1 MASSDRNSNRENKSR
16 GNEPNFNW
24 RGVILIVIA
33 FAFIGLAMLFYR
45 GGMQPVE
52 EVPYNRF
59 LELLENKQIVNDK
72 NLPLTLVVEEGRA
85 TQALSGYYMR
95 QAVGSQPTQPVKFRT
110 TIYLNFT
117 NNLQEKLNAAGIQP
131 GIKTESNVI
140 AQTVAGFLPIALFL
154 LVLYFLFRQQIRMAG
169 KGALNFGKSKARM
182 LARDKNKITF
192 KDVAGVEEAKDEVQ
206 ELVEFL
212 RDPKKFQKLGGRIPK
227 GVLLVGPPGT
237 GKTLLARAIAGEAD
251 VPFFSISGSDFVE
264 MFVGVG
270 ASRVRDM
277 FEQGK
282 KSAPCIIFIDEI
294 DAVGRHRGHGV
305 GGGHDEREQ
314 TLNALLVEMDG
325 FDTQEG
331 VIIIAATNRPDV
343 LDPALLRPGRFDRQI
358 TVNLPDV
365 KGREEILRVHCKKV
379 KLAEGVDLA
388 VVARGTPGYSGAEL
402 ANVINEAALLAAR
415 RGLKGITLAEL
426 EEARDKVRW
435 GKERRSLAL
444 SEKEKTNTAYHEAGH
459 ALLLELLPNTEPLH
473 KVTIIPR
480 GPSLGSTMWLPEEDK
495 YTNRK
500 NELIASL
507 VVKMGGR
514 VAEEIIFGDVTNGAA
529 GDIKMATAMARKMV
543 CEWGMSEKL
552 GMVEYG
558 EHEDYVFLGRDIS
571 RARDYS
577 EATAEQIDQEVR
589 RLLDEAYQNAKQT
602 LLAHRDKLE
611 VIAKALLEY
620 ETLDGTQIKEIVEHG
635 RLINP
640 PPAVTPT
647 TGQKMPPEK
656 PPKQVVVSPDVAPP
670 LPGALG
676 GAPA

>member
-1 MASSDRNSNRENKSR
+1 MPQSDRNSQKENKSR

-24 RGVILIVIA
+24 RGVILIAIA
-33 FAFIGLAMLFYR
+33 FALIGLAVLFR
-45 GGMQPVE
+45 GGAYTNVE
-52 EVPYNRF
+52 DVPYNRF
-59 LELLENKQIVNDK
+59 LELLENKQIVTDK
-72 NLPLTLVVEEGRA
+72 NYPLKLVVEDGRP
-85 TQALSGYYMR
+85 TQTLRGYYIK
-95 QAVGSQPTQPVKFRT
+95 QAVGPSQAQQVPFRT

-117 NNLQEKLNAAGIQP
+117 SNLQEKLAAAGVQP
-131 GIKTESNVI
+131 AIKTESNVV
-140 AQTVAGFLPIALFL
+140 AQTIIGFAPIALFL

-365 KGREEILRVHCKKV
+365 KGREEILRVHAKKV

-444 SEKEKTNTAYHEAGH
+444 SEKENEHRLSRSRSRIAARTACRTPSRCTKSRSFRAARRLDRQCGCRRKTNTPIAKTNCSPVLPSAWAAASRRNWLSATSPMARAATSKCPRRSRAGWF
-459 ALLLELLPNTEPLH
+459 A
-473 KVTIIPR
+473 
-480 GPSLGSTMWLPEEDK
+480 
-495 YTNRK
+495 
-500 NELIASL
+500 
-507 VVKMGGR
+507 
-514 VAEEIIFGDVTNGAA
+514 NGA
-529 GDIKMATAMARKMV
+529 
-543 CEWGMSEKL
+543 
-552 GMVEYG
+552 
-558 EHEDYVFLGRDIS
+558 
-571 RARDYS
+571 
-577 EATAEQIDQEVR
+577 
-589 RLLDEAYQNAKQT
+589 
-602 LLAHRDKLE
+602 
-611 VIAKALLEY
+611 
-620 ETLDGTQIKEIVEHG
+620 
-635 RLINP
+635 
-640 PPAVTPT
+640 
-647 TGQKMPPEK
+647 
-656 PPKQVVVSPDVAPP
+656 
-670 LPGALG
+670 
-676 GAPA
+676 

>member
-1 MASSDRNSNRENKSR
+1 MSQPDRNSQKENKPR
-16 GNEPNFNW
+16 GGEPGFNW
-24 RGVILIVIA
+24 RGIVLIAIA
-33 FAFIGLAMLFYR
+33 FALIGLAVLFR
-45 GGMQPVE
+45 GGAYANVE

-59 LELLENKQIVNDK
+59 LELLENKQIATDK
-72 NLPLTLVVEEGRA
+72 NFPLQLVVEEGRP
-85 TQALSGYYMR
+85 TQTLRGYYIK
-95 QAVGSQPTQPVKFRT
+95 QAVGAAGAQQVPFRT
-110 TIYLNFT
+110 TVFLNYNT
-117 NNLQEKLNAAGIQP
+117 DLQDRLAKAGIQP
-131 GIKTESNVI
+131 AIKMESNLM
-140 AQTVAGFLPIALFL
+140 AQTLVSFLPIALFL

-314 TLNALLVEMDG
+314 ALNALLVEMDG

-365 KGREEILRVHCKKV
+365 KGREEILRVHSKKV
-379 KLAEGVDLA
+379 KLAEGVDLQ

-415 RGLKGITLAEL
+415 RGLKGITLYEL

-435 GKERRSLAL
+435 GKERRSMAL

-459 ALLLELLPNTEPLH
+459 ALLLELLPHTEPLH

-500 NELIASL
+500 NELIAGL
-507 VVKMGGR
+507 VVGMGGR
-514 VAEEIIFGDVTNGAA
+514 VAEEIVFGDVTNGAR
-529 GDIKMATAMARKMV
+529 GDIKMATAVARRMV
-543 CEWGMSEKL
+543 CEWGMSEKM

-577 EATAEQIDQEVR
+577 EATAEQIDGEVR
-589 RLLDEAYQNAKQT
+589 KLIDDAYKTAMDT
-602 LLAHRDKLE
+602 LTAHRQTLE
-611 VIAKALLEY
+611 VIAKALLEF
-620 ETLDGTQIKEIVEHG
+620 ETLDGAQIKEIMEHG

-640 PPAVTPT
+640 PSNPPPPVS
-647 TGQKMPPEK
+647 GQKMADK
-656 PPKQVVVSPDVAPP
+656 PPKQVVVAPDVPP
-670 LPGALG
+670 LPGDLS

>member
-1 MASSDRNSNRENKSR
+1 MAQSNRNSKKDKQP
-16 GNEPNFNW
+16 GGTEPSFNW
-24 RGVILIVIA
+24 RGVVLIAIA
-33 FAFIGLAMLFYR
+33 FALIALAVLFR
-45 GGMQPVE
+45 GGAYANVE
-52 EVPYNRF
+52 DVPYNRF
-59 LELLENKQIVNDK
+59 LELLENKQIATDK
-72 NLPLTLVVEEGRA
+72 NFPLQLVVEEGRP
-85 TQALSGYYMR
+85 TQTLRGYYIR
-95 QAVGSQPTQPVKFRT
+95 QAVGPAQSQQVSFRT
-110 TIYLNFT
+110 TVYLNY
-117 NNLQEKLNAAGIQP
+117 NSDLQARLAAAGIQP
-131 GIKTESNVI
+131 AIKMDSNLM
-140 AQTVAGFLPIALFL
+140 AQTLIGFLPIALFL

-192 KDVAGVEEAKDEVQ
+192 KDVAGVEEAKDEVT

-365 KGREEILRVHCKKV
+365 KGREQILRVHSKKV
-379 KLAEGVDLA
+379 KLAEGVDLN

-415 RGLKGITLAEL
+415 RGLKGITLREL

-435 GKERRSLAL
+435 GKERRSMAL

-459 ALLLELLPNTEPLH
+459 ALLLEILPHTEPLH

-500 NELIASL
+500 NELLASL

-514 VAEEIIFGDVTNGAA
+514 VAEEIVFGDVTNGAS
-529 GDIKMATAMARKMV
+529 GDIKMATNLARRMV

-571 RARDYS
+571 RSRDYS
-577 EATAEQIDQEVR
+577 EATAEQIDREVR
-589 RLLDEAYQNAKQT
+589 KLIDDAYAIAKST
-602 LLAHRDKLE
+602 LIKHRDKLE
-611 VIAKALLEY
+611 TIAKALLEY
-620 ETLDGTQIKEIVEHG
+620 ETLDGVHIREIIEHG
-635 RLINP
+635 HMLNP
-640 PPAVTPT
+640 PPGPSAPPSE
-647 TGQKMPPEK
+647 KMQPEK
-656 PPKQVVVSPDVAPP
+656 PPKQVVVAPDVTPP
-670 LPGALG
+670 LGGGLS

>member
-1 MASSDRNSNRENKSR
+1 MAQFDRNSQKENKNR
-16 GNEPNFNW
+16 GSEPNFNW

-33 FAFIGLAMLFYR
+33 FSLIAMAMLFYR

-52 EVPYNRF
+52 DVPYNRF

-72 NLPLTLVVEEGRA
+72 NYPLVLVVEDGR
-85 TQALSGYYMR
+85 
-95 QAVGSQPTQPVKFRT
+95 PTQTLRGAYVRQGTGSAPSQQVPFRT
-110 TIYLNFT
+110 TIYLTFT
-117 NNLQEKLNAAGIQP
+117 NDLQQKLAAAGIQP
-131 GIKTESNVI
+131 AIKTESNML
-140 AQTVAGFLPIALFL
+140 AQTVVGFLPIALFL

-169 KGALNFGKSKARM
+169 KGALSFGKSKARM

-192 KDVAGVEEAKDEVQ
+192 RDVAGVEEAKDEVQ

-227 GVLLVGPPGT
+227 GVLMVGPPGT

-365 KGREEILRVHCKKV
+365 KGREEILRVHAKKV

-435 GKERRSLAL
+435 GK
-444 SEKEKTNTAYHEAGH
+444 
-459 ALLLELLPNTEPLH
+459 
-473 KVTIIPR
+473 
-480 GPSLGSTMWLPEEDK
+480 
-495 YTNRK
+495 
-500 NELIASL
+500 
-507 VVKMGGR
+507 
-514 VAEEIIFGDVTNGAA
+514 
-529 GDIKMATAMARKMV
+529 
-543 CEWGMSEKL
+543 
-552 GMVEYG
+552 
-558 EHEDYVFLGRDIS
+558 
-571 RARDYS
+571 
-577 EATAEQIDQEVR
+577 
-589 RLLDEAYQNAKQT
+589 
-602 LLAHRDKLE
+602 
-611 VIAKALLEY
+611 
-620 ETLDGTQIKEIVEHG
+620 
-635 RLINP
+635 
-640 PPAVTPT
+640 
-647 TGQKMPPEK
+647 
-656 PPKQVVVSPDVAPP
+656 
-670 LPGALG
+670 
-676 GAPA
+676 